1 MSNSDLQLRPQ
12 VQPTCQKGQLAPV
25 RQRSYD
31 RPASLDNPR
40 SPRRRAGIP
49 NFEKFAWLFMRF
61 SGVALVVLAFGHLFI
76 MLMWDNGVYR
86 IDFNF
91 VAQRWSSP
99 FWRFWDLALLWLAQV
114 HGGNGLRNIID
125 DYSRKDHTRFWLN
138 SLLLLSMGFTLVL
151 GSYVLLSFDPNI
163 S

>member
-1 MSNSDLQLRPQ
+1 MSGPLASQSQRGLA
-12 VQPTCQKGQLAPV
+12 APV
-25 RQRSYD
+25 KQRLYD

-61 SGVALVVLAFGHLFI
+61 SGIALFVLAIGHLFI

-86 IDFNF
+86 IDFNY
-91 VAQRWSSP
+91 VAQRWASP
-99 FWRFWDLALLWLAQV
+99 FWQFWDLALLWLAQL
-114 HGGNGLRNIID
+114 HGGNGLRTIID
-125 DYSRKDHTRFWLN
+125 DYSRKDSTRFWLN

-151 GSYVLLSFDPNI
+151 GTYVLLTFDPNI
-163 S
+163 GG

>member
-1 MSNSDLQLRPQ
+1 MSTPDLQLGPQ
-12 VQPTCQKGQLAPV
+12 NSRSETAPIL
-25 RQRSYD
+25 QRSQD
-31 RPASLDNPR
+31 RPAGLDNPR

-61 SGVALVVLAFGHLFI
+61 SGVALVILALGHLFI
-76 MLMWDNGVYR
+76 MLMWENGVYR
-86 IDFNF
+86 VDFNY
-91 VAQRWSSP
+91 VAQRWGSP
-99 FWRFWDLALLWLAQV
+99 FWQFWDLALLWLAQL

-125 DYSRKDHTRFWLN
+125 DYSRKDSTRFWLT

-151 GSYVLLSFDPNI
+151 GTYVLMTFDPNI